1 MRKALPAVLVAFGFL
16 LAFAGL
22 QIVLGEPADVNSPA
36 NVNPGVMQEG
46 QMHVGNVQLLQAS
59 RLIGMEVR
67 NDSQEKLGKI
77 EDLAIDQNTGRVRY
91 AVLSF
96 GGVMGIGG
104 KLLPMPWIALK
115 TVSKAATTEG
125 ATTEMF
131 CVLNVDKDALQKA
144 PSFDKGQWP
153 DFNNEKWVVTI
164 NDFYRPYIARQHG
177 GATTR

>member
-1 MRKALPAVLVAFGFL
+1 MRKALPAVLLACGL
-16 LAFAGL
+16 LAGLAGL
-22 QIVLGEPADVNSPA
+22 HFVLAEPADVTPPT
-36 NVNPGVMQEG
+36 NVDPGVMHQG
-46 QMHVGNVQLLQAS
+46 RMHVGNVQLVQAS

-67 NDSQEKLGKI
+67 NENQENLGKI

-104 KLLPMPWIALK
+104 KLLPMPWIALR
-115 TVSKAATTEG
+115 TMSKPATTEG
-125 ATTEMF
+125 TVGELY

-144 PSFDKGQWP
+144 PNFDKGQWSN
-153 DFNNEKWVVTI
+153 FNNQRWVVAI
-164 NDFYRPYIARQHG
+164 DEFYRPYIAKQHG